1 MKSFA
6 SARRKTEQVV
16 LLALRLG
23 DALVDA
29 LALLQQLVDLELELI
44 VALALLARQLPITLA
59 RRRRGGE
66 GAGRRRQVYREA
78 GLDPGASQTRTS
90 LSLPCACASWPPCVP
105 RRSVPPP
112 VVRRRPCRR
121 SYRRAATRHVSP
133 ACLARSR

>member
-59 RRRRGGE
+59 RRLFLVFLLPPALAWSLRLGEDERRGRRL
-66 GAGRRRQVYREA
+66 ASGRE
-78 GLDPGASQTRTS
+78 
-90 LSLPCACASWPPCVP
+90 VP
-105 RRSVPPP
+105 RRA
-112 VVRRRPCRR
+112 RRGRCD
-121 SYRRAATRHVSP
+121 S
-133 ACLARSR
+133 